1 MNGAA
6 AADSNGPTGWSLCSV
21 RRVTTTVNTTLT
33 CVVLVVVAS
42 SVADVDLVW
51 LADFGLL
58 VLAIAAG
65 VGMIALVIGA
75 FLTVAARFG
84 GGRTLQGKDP
94 HRCGRTSCVQ
104 RRSASCRQRALVVQT
119 SAGGADDQ

>member
-1 MNGAA
+1 MNRAA
-6 AADSNGPTGWSLCSV
+6 PTNFNGPTGWSLCSV

-33 CVVLVVVAS
+33 CIMLLVVAG

-65 VGMIALVIGA
+65 FGMIALVIGA

-84 GGRTLQGKDP
+84 GGRTPQGNDP
-94 HRCGRTSCVQ
+94 HR
-104 RRSASCRQRALVVQT
+104 
-119 SAGGADDQ
+119 